1 MYKVVDMQMTIT
13 MNIRFGIIIYV
24 KYGHTI
30 DSRVDWESMIGWK
43 GVSLV
48 RRETE
53 MKFVEENNVEELPI
67 SMHHPLPVC
76 TYPLSGC
83 GGENIWTSSVS
94 STMGIFSVATHP
106 YISHAVR
113 CNQAPPASL
122 HDNLYCKQHA

>member
-30 DSRVDWESMIGWK
+30 DSRVGWESMIGWK

-94 STMGIFSVATHP
+94 STMDRAYLVSRHTPTSAMRCKAIKHHP
-106 YISHAVR
+106 LR
-113 CNQAPPASL
+113 CT
-122 HDNLYCKQHA
+122 